1 MFINSF
7 YDIIINIAMVQ
18 NVIPNKN
25 VTKIIYQIYKRYK
38 YEMICNVQ
46 YKIIQR
52 NKRKETM
59 KSNLGNVNQQQ

>member
-1 MFINSF
+1 
-7 YDIIINIAMVQ
+7 MVQ

-59 KSNLGNVNQQQ
+59 KSNLGNGNQQQ